1 MSVHARSDIA
11 LTHRFQDQATPRVM
25 DDEEKFLYLKNVVY
39 KYIIGGVHNAES
51 LVRVIA
57 SILRFTV
64 EEERTAIEKERSR
77 SVCAIFS

>member
-1 MSVHARSDIA
+1 MSVHARLDVT
-11 LTHRFQDQATPRVM
+11 LTYRFQDQATPRVM

-64 EEERTAIEKERSR
+64 EEERAAIEKERSR

>member
-1 MSVHARSDIA
+1 
-11 LTHRFQDQATPRVM
+11 M

-57 SILRFTV
+57 SILRFTA
-64 EEERTAIEKERSR
+64 EEERAAIEKERSR
-77 SVCAIFS
+77 SVCGPSLSVNLPLTFRNRIGFRFPSCPS